1 MYHVSAQ
8 GVDEGMI
15 NVHVVVVVV
24 VYILGKTCSWFNLA
38 CRQQNSNKYTRE

>member
-1 MYHVSAQ
+1 MYHLSAQ

-24 VYILGKTCSWFNLA
+24 VVVVYILGKTCSWFNLA
-38 CRQQNSNKYTRE
+38 